1 MTGALVDL
9 GAERRRQWNEP
20 VGERLTHVQERR
32 ATRSSEELPGRSERD
47 VAADR
52 LHVDRHLPDG
62 LGDVE
67 RVDGATAR
75 EHLPTSGRIG
85 QRAHMRGHVG
95 HEHEPHT
102 IVDQVV
108 ESLEI
113 DRPVRQRSDLD
124 DVDAV
129 CQREAAEPGIHRG
142 VGEPIEED
150 AVARVPAER
159 LGHRPQRPL
168 PRSGGALGD
177 GDFGG
182 AGAEQPGDAL
192 RDGGELG
199 LDGLGCLVTADLLLE
214 LEVLE
219 HAANAGVG
227 VVDMPA
233 WLKWARIKL
242 GAPGRGRTRA
252 GTPTRTRLPHR
263 ESNSAP
269 SRPRARGRLG
279 PR

>member
-1 MTGALVDL
+1 MPRGARRNFRA
-9 GAERRRQWNEP
+9 GAN
-20 VGERLTHVQERR
+20 
-32 ATRSSEELPGRSERD
+32 ATSQPSA
-47 VAADR
+47 V
-52 LHVDRHLPDG
+52 HVDRHLPDG

-75 EHLPTSGRIG
+75 EHLPDLCRIG

-113 DRPVRQRSDLD
+113 DRPVRQRSHLD

-129 CQREAAEPGIHRG
+129 CQREAAEPGIHRR

-150 AVARVPAER
+150 AVVRPPAER

-219 HAANAGVG
+219 HAANARVG

-252 GTPTRTRLPHR
+252 GTPTRTPLPHR

-269 SRPRARGRLG
+269 SRPRARGRLD